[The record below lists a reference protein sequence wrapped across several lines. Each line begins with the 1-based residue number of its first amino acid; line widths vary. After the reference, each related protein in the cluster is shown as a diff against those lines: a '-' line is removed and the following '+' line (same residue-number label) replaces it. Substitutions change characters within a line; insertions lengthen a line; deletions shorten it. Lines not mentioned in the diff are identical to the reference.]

1 MSVISIEKCCKFQ
14 QNIADKIFMDFKYTH
29 SGSIE
34 QINALYKFNMSI
46 SMWAMFLENTQLLP
60 EEKNLNSISSKHLL
74 YQQK

>member
-1 MSVISIEKCCKFQ
+1 MISIEKRCKFQ

-46 SMWAMFLENTQLLP
+46 AMWAMFLENMQLLT
-60 EEKNLNSISSKHLL
+60 EKLILDSTSSKHLL

>member
-1 MSVISIEKCCKFQ
+1 MISIEKRCKFQ

-34 QINALYKFNMSI
+34 QINALYKFNISI
-46 SMWAMFLENTQLLP
+46 AMWAMFLENTKLSP
-60 EEKNLNSISSKHLL
+60 EEKNLDSISSKHLL

>member
-1 MSVISIEKCCKFQ
+1 MISIEKRCKFQ

-46 SMWAMFLENTQLLP
+46 AMWAMFLENMQLLT
-60 EEKNLNSISSKHLL
+60 EKLILDSTSSKHLL
-74 YQQK
+74 YQQT

>member
-1 MSVISIEKCCKFQ
+1 MISIEKRCKFQ

-34 QINALYKFNMSI
+34 QINALYNFNMSI
-46 SMWAMFLENTQLLP
+46 AMWAMFLENMQLLT
-60 EEKNLNSISSKHLL
+60 EKLNLDSTSSKHLL

>member
-1 MSVISIEKCCKFQ
+1 
-14 QNIADKIFMDFKYTH
+14 MDFKYTH

-46 SMWAMFLENTQLLP
+46 AMWAMFLENTQLFT
-60 EEKNLNSISSKHLL
+60 EEKNLDSISSKHLL

>member
-1 MSVISIEKCCKFQ
+1 MISIEKRCKFQ
-14 QNIADKIFMDFKYTH
+14 QKIADKIFMDFKYTH

-46 SMWAMFLENTQLLP
+46 AMWAMFLENMQLLT
-60 EEKNLNSISSKHLL
+60 EKLILDSTSSKHLL

>member
-1 MSVISIEKCCKFQ
+1 MISIEKRCKFQ

-46 SMWAMFLENTQLLP
+46 AMWAMFLENMQLLT
-60 EEKNLNSISSKHLL
+60 EKLNLDSTSSKHLL
-74 YQQK
+74 YHQK